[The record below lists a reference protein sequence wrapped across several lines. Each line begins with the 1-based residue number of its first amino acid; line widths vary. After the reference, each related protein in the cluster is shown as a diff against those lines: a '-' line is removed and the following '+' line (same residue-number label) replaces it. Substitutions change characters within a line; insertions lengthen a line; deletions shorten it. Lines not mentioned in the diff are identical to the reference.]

1 MGKEEFEDIL
11 QSAKHIHTIQFD
23 QCYIEIDSMCNFEDN
38 LDGSTFKK
46 LDFDDSGQ
54 SSKSNWNKDGREF
67 KNIIEGLSKV
77 ESVKQNLE
85 EIGLSQCNIT
95 KDLALKII
103 KNGGFDDVKVTGLNQ
118 RTKSSI
124 NKKRKKNILTN
135 KNRPSRMEK
144 EEKNPYYIEESLAK
158 E

>member
-11 QSAKHIHTIQFD
+11 QSAKHMHTIQFD
-23 QCYIEIDSMCNFEDN
+23 YCYIEIDSDCNFGDT

-54 SSKSNWNKDGREF
+54 SSYSNWNKDGREF

-85 EIGLSQCNIT
+85 EIYLGGCNIT
-95 KDLALKII
+95 KDLALKIV
-103 KNGGFDDVKVTGLNQ
+103 KNGGFDDVKVTG
-118 RTKSSI
+118 I
-124 NKKRKKNILTN
+124 
-135 KNRPSRMEK
+135 
-144 EEKNPYYIEESLAK
+144 
-158 E
+158 